1 LRLHVF
7 IRSWNQDL
15 IIFRKVGF
23 GSGDKS
29 FVIHITAVGSKIS
42 VFRLFLFSFV
52 KNQIS
57 ILRHC
62 ILFLSDSGRLLF
74 GTVDSWLIWN
84 LTGRSAHLTDVTNAS
99 RTMLMDI
106 HSLAWDP
113 FLLRF
118 FDIPPAILPEIR
130 SSAEHFGRL
139 RLSRLAASGEN
150 GSGVPIAGCL
160 GDQQAAL
167 LGQHCLAAGQ
177 TKATYGTGCF
187 LLTNIGTMPV
197 ISRHGLLT
205 TVAFRLGPAQPA
217 YYSLEGSIGQAGSAL
232 DWLRSIGIEPSEEG
246 CAAPTSAVGHY
257 DGAHSVH
264 VVPGFGGLLAP
275 RWRPDARASITGKT
289 TL

>member
-1 LRLHVF
+1 
-7 IRSWNQDL
+7 
-15 IIFRKVGF
+15 
-23 GSGDKS
+23 
-29 FVIHITAVGSKIS
+29 
-42 VFRLFLFSFV
+42 
-52 KNQIS
+52 
-57 ILRHC
+57 
-62 ILFLSDSGRLLF
+62 
-74 GTVDSWLIWN
+74 VDSWLIWK
-84 LTGRSAHLTDVTNAS
+84 LTDRAVHATDVTNAS

-118 FDIPPAILPEIR
+118 FGGIPPAILPEIR

-139 RLSRLAASGEN
+139 RLSRLAA
-150 GSGVPIAGCL
+150 SGVPIAGCL

-217 YYSLEGSIGQAGSAL
+217 YYALEGSIGQAGSAL
-232 DWLRSIGIEPSEEG
+232 DWLRSVGIEPSEEG
-246 CAAPTSAVGHY
+246 GGNGAAPTTAVGSAR
-257 DGAHSVH
+257 GVH
-264 VVPGFGGLLAP
+264 VVPAFGGLLAP
-275 RWRPDARASITGKT
+275 RWRPEARATITGKT
-289 TL
+289 TLIRQFCKYFLFVLFIAMLRIRPESGSVCFWASWIRIHFSQRYGS